1 MEKIINPWEGMEGY
15 FCFGCAPNN
24 ESGLK
29 MEFYED
35 GDEIVSKWVPE
46 ARFQG
51 WLNTLHGGIQATLLD
66 EICAWV
72 IARKLQTAG
81 VTSRMETQ
89 YLKPIHTTDS
99 HLTLRGRIKEQKRNF
114 VFIEAE
120 IYNAQDEVCTKAVC
134 TYFIFPREKAEKEM
148 YFKGCYTEKK
158 RDLYKFDSKS
168 EFFLINIC
176 FFNSY
181 PIFLSQQ
188 KNDNYDFKYCTS
200 SPSSLPN
207 GSHGRL
213 TTRAVTRDKITQRLA
228 VRIYSSVSLFYLTL

>member
-1 MEKIINPWEGMEGY
+1 MPRKTVPAWTILSKTQPSWKKSSIHGKEWKDTSVSAVP
-15 FCFGCAPNN
+15 PNN

-99 HLTLRGRIKEQKRNF
+99 HLTLKGRIKEQKRNF

-148 YFKGCYTEKK
+148 YFKGCYTEKEK
-158 RDLYKFDSKS
+158 
-168 EFFLINIC
+168 E
-176 FFNSY
+176 
-181 PIFLSQQ
+181 
-188 KNDNYDFKYCTS
+188 
-200 SPSSLPN
+200 SL
-207 GSHGRL
+207 
-213 TTRAVTRDKITQRLA
+213 
-228 VRIYSSVSLFYLTL
+228 

>member
-99 HLTLRGRIKEQKRNF
+99 HLTLKGRIKEQKRNF

-134 TYFIFPREKAEKEM
+134 TYFIFQ
-148 YFKGCYTEKK
+148 EKK
-158 RDLYKFDSKS
+158 QKRKCTSKAVIRKKKRNLYKFDSKS

-181 PIFLSQQ
+181 LIFLSQQ

>member
-1 MEKIINPWEGMEGY
+1 MEKIINPWEGMVGY

-148 YFKGCYTEKK
+148 YFKGCYTEKEK
-158 RDLYKFDSKS
+158 
-168 EFFLINIC
+168 E
-176 FFNSY
+176 
-181 PIFLSQQ
+181 
-188 KNDNYDFKYCTS
+188 
-200 SPSSLPN
+200 SL
-207 GSHGRL
+207 
-213 TTRAVTRDKITQRLA
+213 
-228 VRIYSSVSLFYLTL
+228 

>member
-99 HLTLRGRIKEQKRNF
+99 HLTLKGRIKEQKRNF

-134 TYFIFPREKAEKEM
+134 TYFIFQ
-148 YFKGCYTEKK
+148 EKK
-158 RDLYKFDSKS
+158 QKRKCTSKAVIRKKKRNLYKFDSKS

-181 PIFLSQQ
+181 LIFLWQQ